1 MPIKQI
7 EDLLD
12 EFDFG
17 KVKKT
22 MDCLEWKYWES
33 PDDEISLGELRR
45 MARYLL
51 QEVYDFDDSPYECIS
66 AGGFHAMR
74 QMFAE
79 DNKKYLTLKFVV
91 EEGSDLA

>member
-7 EDLLD
+7 EDLMD

-66 AGGFHAMR
+66 SGGFHAVR
-74 QMFAE
+74 QMFVE
-79 DNKKYLTLKFVV
+79 DSKKYLTLKFVV
-91 EEGSDLA
+91 EEGSDLE

>member
-7 EDLLD
+7 EDLMD

-66 AGGFHAMR
+66 SGGFHAVR

-79 DNKKYLTLKFVV
+79 DSKKYLTLKFVV
-91 EEGSDLA
+91 EEGSDLE